1 MYLPAHFEET
11 RLDVLH
17 ALVRSHPLST
27 LVTLGGDGLIANH
40 IPLYLRAGSGA
51 SGSLVGHIARSNPLW
66 KESDLTVAALAI
78 FQGPQ
83 TYISPSWYATKKEH
97 GRVVP
102 TWNYAVVHVHGLLRV
117 IEDAAWIATQL
128 HELTNHQEAAFPA
141 PWSVHD
147 APLDYT
153 ARLVEAL
160 VGIEIPVTRITGKWK
175 TSQNQPEVNRNS
187 LVQALGNSSDHDAR
201 LMASL
206 VGPARD

>member
-17 ALVRSHPLST
+17 SLVRSHPLAT

-40 IPLYLRAGSGA
+40 IPLYLRAMPGQ

-66 KESDLTVAALAI
+66 KDSDLTVAALAI

-102 TWNYAVVHVHGLLRV
+102 TWNYAVVHVHGPLRI
-117 IEDAAWIATQL
+117 IEDAVWIAKQL
-128 HELTNHQEAAFPA
+128 HELTDHQEAAFPA
-141 PWSVHD
+141 PWSVDD
-147 APLDYT
+147 APGDYT

-160 VGIEIPVTRITGKWK
+160 VGIEIPVTRIAGKWK
-175 TSQNQPEVNRNS
+175 TSQNQPAVNRTS
-187 LVQALGNSSDHDAR
+187 LVHALANSNDPDAR
-201 LMASL
+201 VMASL
-206 VGPARD
+206 VGPASD